1 MTELVWVSD
10 WQIQCCGE
18 EFAVGDDVAWP
29 LLPVNRANTYFEP
42 LLGGA
47 LAAGLTHSY
56 AGHEEP
62 EVPHVSAR
70 VRGIRTVSCR
80 YAPLPPPAD
89 QRELH
94 VVPGTAVIEPVQGID
109 KWYGTDVDPDGPR
122 FCGWLVDLDLS
133 LNPSGGE

>member
-18 EFAVGDDVAWP
+18 EFAVGDQVAWP
-29 LLPVNRANTYFEP
+29 LLPVNRADTSFAP
-42 LLGGA
+42 LLGGE

-56 AGHEEP
+56 EGHEEP
-62 EVPHVSAR
+62 EVPDVRGR

-94 VVPGTAVIEPVQGID
+94 VVPGTAVMEQVQAID
-109 KWYGTDVDPDGPR
+109 AWYDTGPDADLR
-122 FCGWLVDLDLS
+122 FTGWLVDVDLDRS
-133 LNPSGGE
+133 SGG